1 MARTNATRLLRRIKS
16 PLILAALAFA
26 WLARPAFASTYAA
39 YIPLDSSIYD
49 ELDTLNDLGLA
60 DSYISEIQP
69 ISRVEAARIVVE
81 AESKLS
87 EMQNQNALARSVI
100 SELRLQLPDEVQ
112 WIEQDH
118 EDNLPTMFHPIE
130 RVEGEYIL
138 SEGTRRE
145 LNTTEKNG
153 SG

>member
-16 PLILAALAFA
+16 PLILAELAVG
-26 WLARPAFASTYAA
+26 WLAGRAVASTYAA

-60 DSYISEIQP
+60 DSYISEVQP
-69 ISRVEAARIVVE
+69 ISRIEAARITVD

-87 EMQNQNALARSVI
+87 EMQDQNELAQSVI
-100 SELRLQLPDEVQ
+100 SELRLPLPDEVQ

-118 EDNLPTMFHPIE
+118 EDNLP
-130 RVEGEYIL
+130 R
-138 SEGTRRE
+138 
-145 LNTTEKNG
+145 
-153 SG
+153 